1 MRRRRALIALGA
13 ATVVAAGMST
23 APVSA
28 TRAATSLDSYASKAE
43 SWGIDVQ
50 FIAVTVQAEIPDIA
64 DEYFPHTTASVDSL
78 PHAIAD
84 GEFFDPGGLVRV
96 GPGLGNAILLAP
108 HGVPPVLPDYPYIAH
123 ATSDANS
130 KRDVDASTSQPFTP
144 EPGVLPVL
152 TVPGLPVGST
162 LTGFG
167 AGTSHVHA
175 DATPLADAIGALA
188 GLNLGVVT
196 VGSSTGE
203 STARQ
208 HDGVATATT
217 TTSMKDITVAGLLHI
232 ADASVTAT
240 MTTSGAGTASTT
252 QQVAYSGVTVAGV
265 AATLDQDG
273 LHVGGQGVPT
283 AVAQQAISQLNTA
296 LAAMNATLV
305 ASQTTSKV
313 KPDGSATAAVDGVAV
328 VISDNANYRIQ
339 VSLGHAAVSGRAVVA
354 IPTVVPP
361 SLPPVTLPPPVDA
374 FPALPFPPSSTAPP
388 PATSNTVRKP
398 LAITPDTAVLV
409 SSGGHRTLIL
419 PIVAVFAEL
428 CLVALCIAAYRWKQE
443 QRESPED
450 LLAL

>member
-1 MRRRRALIALGA
+1 MGA
-13 ATVVAAGMST
+13 AAVMAAGVST
-23 APVSA
+23 APVA
-28 TRAATSLDSYASKAE
+28 TATAATALDSYAARAE
-43 SWGIDVQ
+43 SWGVDVQ
-50 FIAVTVQAEIPDIA
+50 FIAVTIQAEIPDIA
-64 DEYFPHTTASVDSL
+64 DEYFPHTSASVDSL
-78 PHAIAD
+78 PHAVAD

-96 GPGLGNAILLAP
+96 GPGLGNAVLLAP
-108 HGVPPVLPDYPYIAH
+108 HGVPPVLPDYPYIAR

-167 AGTSHVHA
+167 AGTSHAHA
-175 DATPLADAIGALA
+175 DTTPLADAIGALA
-188 GLNLGVVT
+188 GLDLGVVK

-203 STARQ
+203 SSARQ

-240 MTTSGAGTASTT
+240 IKTSGAGTASTT

-296 LAAMNATLV
+296 LAAINATLV
-305 ASQTTSKV
+305 ASQTTSTV
-313 KPDGSATAAVDGVAV
+313 KPDGSATAVVDGVQV

-354 IPTVVPP
+354 LPKLVPP
-361 SLPPVTLPPPVDA
+361 SLPPVTLPPLPADA
-374 FPALPFPPSSTAPP
+374 FPAAPLPPPTATAPP
-388 PATSNTVRKP
+388 PTASSSRKP
-398 LAITPDTAVLV
+398 LAINPDNAVLV
-409 SSGGHRTLIL
+409 STGGHRMLIL

-428 CLVALCIAAYRWKQE
+428 CLVALCVAAYRWKRE
-443 QRESPED
+443 LRESPED